1 MSCQTSMINKIEEIS
16 AYTGLIV
23 LELNNYMNQFCIED
37 DYIDYEIKS
46 DFNDIIKQLREIQ
59 KMINVFVKTKESF
72 DYIYEHKN
80 VSTFLDK
87 LLEQY
92 SKQEDQKETTN
103 TKYPTGYSFVLR
115 AICKKAQN
123 KCSHH
128 ETLFFSKLESF
139 FEKLGYYL
147 NHNYYYKYL

>member
-1 MSCQTSMINKIEEIS
+1 MSVQTITMNTIEEIS

-23 LELNNYMNQFCIED
+23 LELNNYTNQFCIED

-59 KMINVFVKTKESF
+59 KMLNVFIKSTESF
-72 DYIYEHKN
+72 DYIYENKN
-80 VSTFLDK
+80 ISTFLDQ

-92 SKQEDQKETTN
+92 SKQEEETNN
-103 TKYPTGYSFVLR
+103 TKYPTGYSFVSR

-123 KCSHH
+123 KATGNN
-128 ETLFFSKLESF
+128 EILFFGKLASF
-139 FEKLGYYL
+139 FEKLGNYL
-147 NHNYYYKYL
+147 NHNYYYKYS

>member
-1 MSCQTSMINKIEEIS
+1 MSEQMNTINTIEEIS
-16 AYTGLIV
+16 AYSGLIV

-37 DYIDYEIKS
+37 DYMDYEIKS

-59 KMINVFVKTKESF
+59 KMLNVFVKTKESF

-80 VSTFLDK
+80 ISTFLDQ

-92 SKQEDQKETTN
+92 SKQEEFTE

-115 AICKKAQN
+115 SICKKAQN
-123 KCSHH
+123 KTTRNN
-128 ETLFFSKLESF
+128 ETLFFSKLASF

-147 NHNYYYKYL
+147 NHNYYYKYS

>member
-1 MSCQTSMINKIEEIS
+1 MSEQMNTINTIEEIS
-16 AYTGLIV
+16 AYSGLIV

-37 DYIDYEIKS
+37 DYMDYEIKS

-59 KMINVFVKTKESF
+59 KMLNVFVKTKESF

-80 VSTFLDK
+80 ISTFLDQ

-92 SKQEDQKETTN
+92 SKQEEFTE

-115 AICKKAQN
+115 SICKKAQN
-123 KCSHH
+123 KATGNN
-128 ETLFFSKLESF
+128 EILFFGKLASF
-139 FEKLGYYL
+139 FEKLGHYL
-147 NHNYYYKYL
+147 NHNYYYKYS